1 MAYLLQC
8 LAVCGLMMTGVALQ
22 QRSEATLA
30 ANPIRKVVTMLQTM
44 QKKVE
49 EEGEAEKK
57 LYDKFMCY
65 CQDGGKDLETSI
77 GAAEDKVSTL
87 PSEITAAE
95 ERLQQLKDDIKQ
107 HQADRAAAKR
117 SMQKATAVR
126 EKDAAEFAK
135 LKAEA
140 DSNMVAVAKAIVALE
155 KGVGAGFLQTRAA
168 QDLRTFIMNKAE
180 VADID
185 RQTLVAF
192 FFGKPFGRES
202 WN

>member
-1 MAYLLQC
+1 
-8 LAVCGLMMTGVALQ
+8 
-22 QRSEATLA
+22 
-30 ANPIRKVVTMLQTM
+30 MLQTM

-65 CQDGGKDLETSI
+65 CKDGGKDLENSI

>member
-1 MAYLLQC
+1 
-8 LAVCGLMMTGVALQ
+8 
-22 QRSEATLA
+22 
-30 ANPIRKVVTMLQTM
+30 MLQTM

-65 CQDGGKDLETSI
+65 CRDGGKDLETSI

-87 PSEITAAE
+87 PSEIKAAE

-117 SMQKATAVR
+117 SMKKATAVR
-126 EKDAAEFAK
+126 EKEAAEFSK

-140 DSNMVAVAKAIVALE
+140 DSNLVAVAKATIALE
-155 KGVGAGFLQTRAA
+155 K
-168 QDLRTFIMNKAE
+168 
-180 VADID
+180 
-185 RQTLVAF
+185 
-192 FFGKPFGRES
+192 
-202 WN
+202 